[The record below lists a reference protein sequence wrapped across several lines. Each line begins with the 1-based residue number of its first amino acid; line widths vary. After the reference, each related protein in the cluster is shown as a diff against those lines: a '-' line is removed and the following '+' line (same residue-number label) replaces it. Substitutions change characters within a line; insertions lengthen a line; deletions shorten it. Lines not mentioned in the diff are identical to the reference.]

1 MDCCFVVLFDVYL
14 RSLLSCCMCFITF
27 NLTIMETCHQKASPY
42 KCMCG
47 DLYHTC
53 IFVPLRTHNSS
64 LEGATEL
71 KFVLARLVLLLSVG
85 KKVVNR
91 KCVISCFFVFA
102 CIIVGLLFCLIT
114 CLFVPVCTCVC
125 VFVCVHYVCVT
136 CEFVYCLLACLNQ

>member
-1 MDCCFVVLFDVYL
+1 
-14 RSLLSCCMCFITF
+14 MCFITF
-27 NLTIMETCHQKASPY
+27 NLTIMETFHQKASPY

-71 KFVLARLVLLLSVG
+71 KFVLARLVLLLSVE

-102 CIIVGLLFCLIT
+102 CIIVGLPFCLIT

-125 VFVCVHYVCVT
+125 VYVCIMCVLP
-136 CEFVYCLLACLNQ
+136 VSLYIACLLVSMN